1 MILMAHDLRIG
12 CVWLHGCYVQAARG
26 RAMEQ
31 KMPFESTIFTAVS
44 HQLSDRGANVFALKP
59 SPA

>member
-12 CVWLHGCYVQAARG
+12 CVWLHGCYVQAVKG

-31 KMPFESTIFTAVS
+31 KMPFESTTFTAVS
-44 HQLSDRGANVFALKP
+44 HQLPDRGANVFALKP